1 MKVKFT
7 KLAALLLAGVALFAT
22 GCTDYEVDI
31 QRNADA
37 IASVKDQI
45 AALQA
50 TIATLETAADHKAD
64 VDKLNKAI
72 TDLQSELNGKIA
84 ELTTEVGKKLDKSEF
99 ETAKKQLSDAIDAV
113 AARVKAIEDANFQK
127 QLDDLKADVATK
139 ATKAELEKAV
149 EDLTKLVNGEIAKLD
164 TRITNLEA
172 AVKKINEET
181 IPAINT
187 QISNLQSQKLDKSDF
202 EAYKTATATTL
213 KLMQDAIDELG
224 KTCATKEE
232 LKDAVD
238 KILAL
243 LQSDYATKKALED
256 ALAKAM
262 AAIDDVKG
270 AIRSLVFAPE
280 VYVDGVEAI
289 LVSTFKYNPLTLKDA
304 DKVSE
309 NAVADTASFN
319 VTPIV
324 TAKYHVI
331 PSDAD
336 LSFLTEGDTV
346 KFVLREKDPFIVS
359 RAAIEPTKDF
369 SVTGIYRGLDK
380 EEVGV
385 IDIEVKVTGKPA
397 EDELI
402 SVVALQLQ
410 NGTEIYTSD
419 YATIFSQDIA
429 DIRIA
434 DRTKKEEPSHYRRAT
449 ETISKTDSEAAIAD
463 LAAWTEQFDTLSVD
477 HQMAYD
483 AAFDLNEYVIAHFLA
498 PQEEPGD
505 GEEGEQKELKCDG
518 PNEKIFEGLGFTWK
532 FELVK
537 NYKVGNS
544 EMFNLSDEGV
554 LTAKD
559 GNAINLTPIVRVTM
573 VDPENDNNNVQ
584 IAYVKVWV
592 APSAKDTDIT
602 WSKDKKKTF
611 DIEDQFEFKCE
622 GDTLV
627 ADSTVL
633 YKKIYNLF
641 PITKT
646 NFDAAYPTF
655 VKALD
660 PKVDTLGTVS
670 YDPKTG
676 ELSWIMTAE
685 ELWPIAS
692 DPKLKEG
699 EIPVITH
706 KVAFEAI
713 NGAQVVVTLK
723 ADVKPVAAYKIPV
736 ERYIE
741 SYWTTGEKVPG
752 TEFSEGAKY
761 EFALYNVFTP
771 AVGDTASAKCLFDNN
786 INAAFFQD
794 KTGVIDLAAI
804 PELNLPAVGEPGLE
818 ITSIQYFFCKE
829 MEDIKTIG
837 DFKVEFEVSADSLS
851 LLATIKN
858 AEEMKFPELKN
869 VQDTIATINN
879 EAGGIAPN
887 IVSLNKNSDVAKALL
902 NTMAVIGK
910 DGDNEVPSAGELYI
924 YIGAI
929 GKICGDDNGEGGFDV
944 KLYWPKA
951 WYDEPSKAEWQDHF
965 AAKYRQPVYL
975 STSAGDSFIDAV
987 DFGEGGSF
995 ITVKDLVNP
1004 KDWRARPFDE
1014 QKDKF
1019 GNVKPDQVDGIN
1031 YFSNYW
1037 SYYGPIDI
1045 QVDTLNIKCNLGTGG
1060 VVIDLPVSISVR
1072 SGVAKDDLKDQ
1083 IVDLTLPYREKDQ
1096 TNASGLTIDEKIEAL
1111 SAKAGQFGFFT
1122 YKNNGTNVTRDFEM
1136 YVPVKMTYG
1145 WGVLEKTIT
1154 VKVFKTVDS
1163 FQKQ

>member
-37 IASVKDQI
+37 IANANSQI

-50 TIATLETAADHKAD
+50 TIATLETAANHKAD

-72 TDLQSELNGKIA
+72 TDLESSLKSLIDAKADKTALNA
-84 ELTTEVGKKLDKSEF
+84 
-99 ETAKKQLSDAIDAV
+99 AID
-113 AARVKAIEDANFQK
+113 RIKAIEDAKFQK
-127 QLDDLKADVATK
+127 QIDDLAAEVAK
-139 ATKAELEKAV
+139 
-149 EDLTKLVNGEIAKLD
+149 
-164 TRITNLEA
+164 
-172 AVKKINEET
+172 
-181 IPAINT
+181 
-187 QISNLQSQKLDKSDF
+187 
-202 EAYKTATATTL
+202 
-213 KLMQDAIDELG
+213 M
-224 KTCATKEE
+224 ATKEE
-232 LKDAVD
+232 LEQAKTQLTTLINSEIARLEGRIADVEAAVAKINTETIPGINTQIEALQKKNGEQDETIRLLKEAVD
-238 KILAL
+238 GLAAIYATKEELQTEVNKILAL
-243 LQSDYATKKALED
+243 LEKDYVTKTALEE
-256 ALAKAM
+256 ALKNAM
-262 AAIDDVKG
+262 DAIDDVKG

-498 PQEEPGD
+498 PQEEPVD

-592 APSAKDTDIT
+592 APSAKNTDIT

-723 ADVKPVAAYKIPV
+723 ADVKPVEAYKIPV

-741 SYWTTGEKVPG
+741 SYWTTGNPVPG
-752 TEFSEGAKY
+752 VKEKYGLDSEFIEGAKY
-761 EFALYNVFTP
+761 EFALYNVYTSG
-771 AVGDTASAKCLFDNN
+771 AGDKDSTKCLFNNN
-786 INAAFFQD
+786 INAAFYTD
-794 KTGVIDLAAI
+794 DSGVINLAEI
-804 PELNLPAVGEPGLE
+804 PELGLPAVGEPGLE

-837 DFKVEFEVSADSLS
+837 DFKVEFEVGADSLS

-858 AEEMKFPELKN
+858 AEEMKFPELKD
-869 VQDTIATINN
+869 VQDTIATIKND
-879 EAGGIAPN
+879 AGVTPN
-887 IVSLNKNSDVAKALL
+887 VVKLNKKSKVAKALL
-902 NTMAVIGK
+902 NTMKYIGEQNGN
-910 DGDNEVPSAGELYI
+910 DVPSAGELYI

-929 GKICGDDNGEGGFDV
+929 GKVCGDDNGEGGFDV

-951 WYDEPSKAEWQDHF
+951 WYDEPSKAEGQDHF

-975 STSAGDSFIDAV
+975 AESSGDDFIDAV

-995 ITVKDLVNP
+995 ITIKDLVNP
-1004 KDWRARPFDE
+1004 KDWRARPFE
-1014 QKDKF
+1014 PQKDAK
-1019 GNVKPDQVDGIN
+1019 VTPVDGLD
-1031 YFSNYW
+1031 YFSSLW
-1037 SYYGPIDI
+1037 DYYGPIDI
-1045 QVDTLNIKCNLGTGG
+1045 QIDTTNIMCNLGTGG
-1060 VVIDLPVSISVR
+1060 VKIKLPVTIDVKTKVS
-1072 SGVAKDDLKDQ
+1072 ADDLKSQ
-1083 IVDLTLPYREKDQ
+1083 IADLTLPYRDKYK
-1096 TNASGLTIDEKIEAL
+1096 TNDSGMTIEEMIDAL
-1111 SAKAGQFGFFT
+1111 AGNAGDYGFFT

-1136 YVPVKMTYG
+1136 YVPVEFTYG
-1145 WGVLEKTIT
+1145 WGVLRKTIVVNVYRT
-1154 VKVFKTVDS
+1154 LES
-1163 FQKQ
+1163 FEGAHTQP

>member
-37 IASVKDQI
+37 IANANSQI

-50 TIATLETAADHKAD
+50 TIATLETAANHQAD
-64 VDKLNKAI
+64 VEKLNKAI
-72 TDLQSELNGKIA
+72 TDLESSLKSLID
-84 ELTTEVGKKLDKSEF
+84 KKADQAALD
-99 ETAKKQLSDAIDAV
+99 AAIN
-113 AARVKAIEDANFQK
+113 RIKAIEDANFQK
-127 QLDDLKADVATK
+127 QIDDLKAD
-139 ATKAELEKAV
+139 
-149 EDLTKLVNGEIAKLD
+149 IAK
-164 TRITNLEA
+164 
-172 AVKKINEET
+172 
-181 IPAINT
+181 
-187 QISNLQSQKLDKSDF
+187 
-202 EAYKTATATTL
+202 
-213 KLMQDAIDELG
+213 M
-224 KTCATKEE
+224 ATKEE
-232 LKDAVD
+232 LEQAKTQLTTLINSEIARLEGRIADIEAAVAKINTETIPGINTQIEALKKKNGEQDETIRLLKEAVD
-238 KILAL
+238 GLAAIYATKEELQTEVNKILAL
-243 LQSDYATKKALED
+243 LEKDYVTKTALEE
-256 ALAKAM
+256 ALKNAM
-262 AAIDDVKG
+262 DAIDDVKG

-498 PQEEPGD
+498 AQEEPVD

-573 VDPENDNNNVQ
+573 VDPENNNNNVQ

-592 APSAKDTDIT
+592 APSSKTTDII
-602 WSKDKKKTF
+602 WSKDENKKF
-611 DIEDQFEFKCE
+611 DVEDQFEFKCA

-633 YKKIYNLF
+633 YKKVYDLF
-641 PITKT
+641 KITKT
-646 NFDAAYPTF
+646 NFDAAYPEF
-655 VKALD
+655 IDALD
-660 PKVDTLGTVS
+660 PKVDTLGTVT

-692 DPKLKEG
+692 DPNLKEG
-699 EIPVITH
+699 EIPVINH

-713 NGAQVVVTLK
+713 NGAQVVVTLT
-723 ADVKPVAAYKIPV
+723 ADVKPIAAYRIPV
-736 ERYIE
+736 DKYIKN
-741 SYWTTGEKVPG
+741 YWDLNLT
-752 TEFSEGAKY
+752 
-761 EFALYNVFTP
+761 FARYNVATP
-771 AVGDTASAKCLFDNN
+771 GLGETDNNKCVFHNN
-786 INAAFFQD
+786 INAAFVTK
-794 KTGVIDLAAI
+794 KTDGVIDLTAGAQTVYKTSFADGDPDYGQEYQITMTFTGDPDDDGKYGDLMKLSSTGTESWRQNGKISEYIDEPDCAI
-804 PELNLPAVGEPGLE
+804 YTQKASKHNQEK
-818 ITSIQYFFCKE
+818 S
-829 MEDIKTIG
+829 
-837 DFKVEFEVSADSLS
+837 
-851 LLATIKN
+851 
-858 AEEMKFPELKN
+858 
-869 VQDTIATINN
+869 
-879 EAGGIAPN
+879 GG
-887 IVSLNKNSDVAKALL
+887 KALH
-902 NTMAVIGK
+902 VG
-910 DGDNEVPSAGELYI
+910 
-924 YIGAI
+924 
-929 GKICGDDNGEGGFDV
+929 
-944 KLYWPKA
+944 
-951 WYDEPSKAEWQDHF
+951 
-965 AAKYRQPVYL
+965 
-975 STSAGDSFIDAV
+975 
-987 DFGEGGSF
+987 
-995 ITVKDLVNP
+995 
-1004 KDWRARPFDE
+1004 
-1014 QKDKF
+1014 
-1019 GNVKPDQVDGIN
+1019 
-1031 YFSNYW
+1031 
-1037 SYYGPIDI
+1037 
-1045 QVDTLNIKCNLGTGG
+1045 
-1060 VVIDLPVSISVR
+1060 
-1072 SGVAKDDLKDQ
+1072 
-1083 IVDLTLPYREKDQ
+1083 
-1096 TNASGLTIDEKIEAL
+1096 
-1111 SAKAGQFGFFT
+1111 
-1122 YKNNGTNVTRDFEM
+1122 NGTPYSIDFIINRICIPGE
-1136 YVPVKMTYG
+1136 
-1145 WGVLEKTIT
+1145 
-1154 VKVFKTVDS
+1154 
-1163 FQKQ
+1163 

>member
-37 IASVKDQI
+37 IANANSQI

-50 TIATLETAADHKAD
+50 TIATLETAANHQAD
-64 VDKLNKAI
+64 VEKLNKAI
-72 TDLQSELNGKIA
+72 TDLESSLKSLID
-84 ELTTEVGKKLDKSEF
+84 KKADQAALD
-99 ETAKKQLSDAIDAV
+99 AAIN
-113 AARVKAIEDANFQK
+113 RIKAIEDANFQK
-127 QLDDLKADVATK
+127 QIDDLKAD
-139 ATKAELEKAV
+139 
-149 EDLTKLVNGEIAKLD
+149 IAK
-164 TRITNLEA
+164 
-172 AVKKINEET
+172 
-181 IPAINT
+181 
-187 QISNLQSQKLDKSDF
+187 
-202 EAYKTATATTL
+202 
-213 KLMQDAIDELG
+213 M
-224 KTCATKEE
+224 ATKEE
-232 LKDAVD
+232 LEQAKTQLTTLINSEIARLEGRIADIEAAVAKINTETIPGINTQIEALKKKNGEQDETIRLLKEAVD
-238 KILAL
+238 GLAAIYATKEELQTEVNKILAL
-243 LQSDYATKKALED
+243 LEKDYVTKTALEE
-256 ALAKAM
+256 ALKNAM
-262 AAIDDVKG
+262 DAIDDVKG

-498 PQEEPGD
+498 AQEEPVD

-573 VDPENDNNNVQ
+573 VDPENNNNNVQ

-592 APSAKDTDIT
+592 APSSKTTDII
-602 WSKDKKKTF
+602 WSKDENKKF
-611 DIEDQFEFKCE
+611 DVEDQFEFKCA

-633 YKKIYNLF
+633 YKKVYDLF
-641 PITKT
+641 KITKT
-646 NFDAAYPTF
+646 NFDAAYPEF
-655 VKALD
+655 IDALD
-660 PKVDTLGTVS
+660 PKVDTLGTVT

-692 DPKLKEG
+692 DPNLKEG
-699 EIPVITH
+699 EIPVINH

-713 NGAQVVVTLK
+713 NGAQVVVTLT
-723 ADVKPVAAYKIPV
+723 ADVKPIAAYRIPV
-736 ERYIE
+736 DKYIKN
-741 SYWTTGEKVPG
+741 YWDLNLT
-752 TEFSEGAKY
+752 
-761 EFALYNVFTP
+761 FARYNVATP
-771 AVGDTASAKCLFDNN
+771 GLGETDNNKCVFHNN
-786 INAAFFQD
+786 INAAFVTK
-794 KTGVIDLAAI
+794 KTDGVIDLTGI
-804 PELNLPAVGEPGLE
+804 GEEGLE
-818 ITSIQYFFCKE
+818 VSNIKYYFCDDMEKITKIGEYDVTFTV
-829 MEDIKTIG
+829 EDGTGTRQDVNGTTFNVEGYNTILKAKI
-837 DFKVEFEVSADSLS
+837 DTVE
-851 LLATIKN
+851 
-858 AEEMKFPELKN
+858 AEIAYICNDASELKN
-869 VQDTIATINN
+869 T
-879 EAGGIAPN
+879 PN
-887 IVSLNKNSDVAKALL
+887 VVVLVKDEDPNHLAKKLL
-902 NTMAVIGK
+902 NT
-910 DGDNEVPSAGELYI
+910 DQLYVLL
-924 YIGAI
+924 GAK
-929 GKICGDDNGEGGFDV
+929 GMICGDEGFEVNLWWQSDPINEPNG
-944 KLYWPKA
+944 KWL
-951 WYDEPSKAEWQDHF
+951 DHF
-965 AAKYRQPVYL
+965 RANYIQPVKVTDR
-975 STSAGDSFIDAV
+975 SKGEFTDAV
-987 DFGEGGSF
+987 DFGQQGSF
-995 ITVKDLVNP
+995 ITLKDLIAP
-1004 KDWRARPFDE
+1004 HDWRLDE
-1014 QKDKF
+1014 NYPSGYREFGMNEGDQYYNYWQYYGIFIIDVDTDAIKCDLEGVVDGEVPTTVLLEKMSKEKLLGSVNQQEAMRNADGTVMKDED
-1019 GNVKPDQVDGIN
+1019 GNVITVGDYINAIDDGG
-1031 YFSNYW
+1031 
-1037 SYYGPIDI
+1037 YGF
-1045 QVDTLNIKCNLGTGG
+1045 
-1060 VVIDLPVSISVR
+1060 
-1072 SGVAKDDLKDQ
+1072 
-1083 IVDLTLPYREKDQ
+1083 LTYR
-1096 TNASGLTIDEKIEAL
+1096 
-1111 SAKAGQFGFFT
+1111 
-1122 YKNNGTNVTRDFEM
+1122 NNGTAVKEFNLF
-1136 YVPVKMTYG
+1136 VPVTVQYG
-1145 WGVLEKTIT
+1145 WGFITTDEPIT
-1154 VKVFKTVDS
+1154 VPVNSTIG
-1163 FQKQ
+1163 

>member
-37 IASVKDQI
+37 IANANSQI

-50 TIATLETAADHKAD
+50 TIATLETAANHKAD

-72 TDLQSELNGKIA
+72 TDLESSLKSLIDAKADKTALNA
-84 ELTTEVGKKLDKSEF
+84 
-99 ETAKKQLSDAIDAV
+99 AID
-113 AARVKAIEDANFQK
+113 RIKAIEDAKFQK
-127 QLDDLKADVATK
+127 QIDDLAAEVAK
-139 ATKAELEKAV
+139 
-149 EDLTKLVNGEIAKLD
+149 
-164 TRITNLEA
+164 
-172 AVKKINEET
+172 
-181 IPAINT
+181 
-187 QISNLQSQKLDKSDF
+187 
-202 EAYKTATATTL
+202 
-213 KLMQDAIDELG
+213 M
-224 KTCATKEE
+224 ATKEE
-232 LKDAVD
+232 LEQAKTQLTTLINSEIARLEGRIADVEAAVAKINTETIPGINTQIEALQKKNGEQDETIRLLKEAVD
-238 KILAL
+238 GLAAIYATKEELQTEVNKILAL
-243 LQSDYATKKALED
+243 LEKDYVTKTALEE
-256 ALAKAM
+256 ALKNAM
-262 AAIDDVKG
+262 DAIDDVKG

-498 PQEEPGD
+498 PQEEPVD

-592 APSAKDTDIT
+592 APSAKNTDIT

-723 ADVKPVAAYKIPV
+723 ADVKPVEAYKIPV

-741 SYWTTGEKVPG
+741 SYWTTGNPVPG
-752 TEFSEGAKY
+752 VKEKYGLDSEFIEGAKY
-761 EFALYNVFTP
+761 EFALYNVYTSG
-771 AVGDTASAKCLFDNN
+771 AGDKDSTKCLFNNN
-786 INAAFFQD
+786 INAAFYTD
-794 KTGVIDLAAI
+794 DSGVINLAEI
-804 PELNLPAVGEPGLE
+804 PELGLPAVGEPGLE

-837 DFKVEFEVSADSLS
+837 DFKVEFEVGADSLS

-858 AEEMKFPELKN
+858 AEEMKFPELKD
-869 VQDTIATINN
+869 VQDTIATIKND
-879 EAGGIAPN
+879 AGVTPN
-887 IVSLNKNSDVAKALL
+887 VVKLNKKSKVAKALL
-902 NTMAVIGK
+902 NTMKYIGEQNGN
-910 DGDNEVPSAGELYI
+910 DVPSAGELYI

-929 GKICGDDNGEGGFDV
+929 GKVCGDDNGEGGFDV

-975 STSAGDSFIDAV
+975 AESSGDDFIDAV

-995 ITVKDLVNP
+995 ITIKDLVNP
-1004 KDWRARPFDE
+1004 KDWRARPFE
-1014 QKDKF
+1014 PQKDAK
-1019 GNVKPDQVDGIN
+1019 VTPVDGLD
-1031 YFSNYW
+1031 YFSSLW
-1037 SYYGPIDI
+1037 DYYGPIDI
-1045 QVDTLNIKCNLGTGG
+1045 QIDTTNIMCNLGTGG
-1060 VVIDLPVSISVR
+1060 VKIKLPVTIDVKTKVS
-1072 SGVAKDDLKDQ
+1072 ADDLKSQ
-1083 IVDLTLPYREKDQ
+1083 IADLTLPYRDKYK
-1096 TNASGLTIDEKIEAL
+1096 TNDSGMTIEEMIDAL
-1111 SAKAGQFGFFT
+1111 AGNAGDYGFFT

-1136 YVPVKMTYG
+1136 YVPVEFTYG
-1145 WGVLEKTIT
+1145 WGVLRKTIVVNVYRT
-1154 VKVFKTVDS
+1154 LES
-1163 FQKQ
+1163 FEGAHTQP